1 MIETVKEYQD
11 ILNRL
16 RGLKAENKM
25 NAYNVNYG
33 TKVIVTDENVKT
45 PPSSIPINK
54 GDKITIHRLDGM
66 YCNGIDE
73 NGNRIYIAGWTE
85 VEPCI

>member
-1 MIETVKEYQD
+1 MEAYEVK
-11 ILNRL
+11 
-16 RGLKAENKM
+16 
-25 NAYNVNYG
+25 YG
-33 TKVIVTDENVKT
+33 TKVIIIDDEVKT

-66 YCNGIDE
+66 YCNGIDKD
-73 NGNRIYIAGWTE
+73 GNRIYIAGWTE